1 MPPPLKLVAGG
12 DIGRSR
18 YAQLADAL
26 RHRVL
31 KGEWAPG
38 GAALPAE
45 STLAQEHDVALGTMR
60 RALQLLVDEG
70 LIERIH
76 GRGTFVRS
84 GLAGATMLR
93 FFRFGSD
100 SGTGEVPRS
109 RIVSAKRA
117 VPPAAVLRRLGR
129 RAGEQALHVVRVRS
143 LGGAPCL
150 LENIWLPLPL
160 FERLADSDP
169 AGWGDLLYPAYAKRC
184 GVTVHRAVDE
194 IGFGSLSAAQAR
206 WLDLAAGH
214 PCAVVERDAYDISG
228 RCVEVRTTRGD
239 ANAFH
244 YTVTLN

>member
-1 MPPPLKLVAGG
+1 MRPPLKLVAGG
-12 DIGRSR
+12 DIGHSR

-26 RHRVL
+26 RHRVQ

-45 STLAQEHDVALGTMR
+45 SALAEEHGVALGTMR

-76 GRGTFVRS
+76 GRGTFVRA
-84 GLAGATMLR
+84 GLSGATMLR

-100 SGTGEVPRS
+100 TGEVPLS
-109 RIVSAKRA
+109 RIVSARRA
-117 VPPAAVLRRLGR
+117 VPPAAVLRRLAR
-129 RAGEQALHVVRVRS
+129 RAGDEALHVLRVRS
-143 LGGAPCL
+143 IGGAPCL

-160 FERLADSDP
+160 FERLAGSDP
-169 AGWGDLLYPAYAKRC
+169 SGWGDLLYPAYAKRC
-184 GVTVHRAVDE
+184 GVNVHRAVDE

-206 WLDLAAGH
+206 WLDLTAGH
-214 PCAVVERDAYDISG
+214 PCAVVERDAYDITG

>member
-1 MPPPLKLVAGG
+1 MPPPLKLVAGS

-26 RHRVL
+26 RQRVQE
-31 KGEWAPG
+31 GEWTPG
-38 GAALPAE
+38 GVALPAE
-45 STLAQEHDVALGTMR
+45 STLAQEHGVALGTMR
-60 RALQLLVDEG
+60 RALELLVDEG

-100 SGTGEVPRS
+100 SVEVPRS
-109 RIVSAKRA
+109 RIASARRA
-117 VPPAAVLRRLGR
+117 VPPAAVQRRLGR
-129 RAGEQALHVVRVRS
+129 RAGDPALHVVRVRS

-169 AGWGDLLYPAYAKRC
+169 ADWGDLLYPAYASRC
-184 GVTVHRAVDE
+184 GVNVHRAVDE

-206 WLDLAAGH
+206 WLDLPAGH
-214 PCAVVERDAYDISG
+214 PCAVVERDAYDIAG

>member
-1 MPPPLKLVAGG
+1 MPAPLKLVAGG

-45 STLAQEHDVALGTMR
+45 STLAEEHGVALGTMR

-100 SGTGEVPRS
+100 SGEVPLS

-129 RAGEQALHVVRVRS
+129 RAGEQALHLVRVRS

-160 FERLADSDP
+160 FERLADSD
-169 AGWGDLLYPAYAKRC
+169 AATWGDLLYPAYAKRC
-184 GVTVHRAVDE
+184 GVNVHRAVDE
-194 IGFGSLSAAQAR
+194 IGFGALSAAQAR
-206 WLDLAAGH
+206 LLDLTAGH
-214 PCAVVERDAYDISG
+214 PCAIVERDAYDISG

>member
-1 MPPPLKLVAGG
+1 MRPPLKLVAGG
-12 DIGRSR
+12 DIGHSR

-26 RHRVL
+26 RHRVQ

-45 STLAQEHDVALGTMR
+45 SALAEEHGVALGTMR

-76 GRGTFVRS
+76 GRGTFVRA
-84 GLAGATMLR
+84 GLSGATMLR

-100 SGTGEVPRS
+100 TGEVPLS
-109 RIVSAKRA
+109 RIVSARRA
-117 VPPAAVLRRLGR
+117 VPPAAVLRRLAR
-129 RAGEQALHVVRVRS
+129 RAGDEALHVLRVRS
-143 LGGAPCL
+143 IGGAPCL

-160 FERLADSDP
+160 FERLAGSDP
-169 AGWGDLLYPAYAKRC
+169 SGWGDLLYPAYAKRC
-184 GVTVHRAVDE
+184 GVNVHRAVDE

-206 WLDLAAGH
+206 WLDLTAGH
-214 PCAVVERDAYDISG
+214 PCAVVERDAYDITG
-228 RCVEVRTTRGD
+228 RCVEARTTRGD

>member
-1 MPPPLKLVAGG
+1 MPPPLKLVAGS
-12 DIGRSR
+12 DVGRSR

-26 RHRVL
+26 RHRVQ
-31 KGEWAPG
+31 KGEWTPG

-45 STLAQEHDVALGTMR
+45 SALAQEHGVALGTMR

-100 SGTGEVPRS
+100 SGEVPLS

-160 FERLADSDP
+160 FERLADSDT
-169 AGWGDLLYPAYAKRC
+169 ATWGDLLYPMYAKRY
-184 GVTVHRAVDE
+184 GVNVHRAVDD
-194 IGFGSLSAAQAR
+194 ISFGALSAAQAR
-206 WLDLAAGH
+206 SLELAAGH
-214 PCAVVERDAYDISG
+214 PCAIVERDAYDISG